1 MIRTFDMK
9 KSVLTV
15 VAALGVVLSM
25 SAAQA
30 AGGGGKALMTPGWSF
45 SGPMGTYDRAQLQR
59 GYQVYKEV
67 CAGCHSL
74 KYVAF
79 RNLLDIGF
87 SEAEAKAV
95 AAEFDITDG
104 PDAEGEMFDRPGRL
118 SDIMPSPYAND
129 NAARASNNGALP
141 PDLSLMAKARAGGAD
156 FLYSLMVGYEEAP
169 DGVEMPEGMSYNPY
183 FPGTQIAMPAPIDD
197 DSVEYVD
204 GTKATLDQQAKDVSA
219 FLMWAA
225 EPKLEDRHRIGLKT
239 MLFLIVLTA
248 LFYFTKRQ
256 VWRDVH

>member
-1 MIRTFDMK
+1 MTRTFDMK
-9 KSVLTV
+9 KSILTV
-15 VAALGVVLSM
+15 AAVLGLVLST
-25 SAAQA
+25 SAAEA
-30 AGGGGKALMTPGWSF
+30 SGAGGKALMTPGWSF

-59 GYQVYKEV
+59 GYQVYKDV
-67 CAGCHSL
+67 CAGCHGL
-74 KYVAF
+74 KYIAF

-95 AAEFDITDG
+95 AAEFDVTDG

-118 SDIMPSPYAND
+118 SDIMPAPYAND

-141 PDLSLMAKARAGGAD
+141 PDLSLIAKARAGGAD
-156 FLYSLMVGYEEAP
+156 FLYSLLVGYEEAP
-169 DGVEMPEGMSYNPY
+169 DGVEMPEGMSFNPY
-183 FPGTQIAMPAPIDD
+183 FPGTQIAMPPPLDD

-204 GTKATLDQQAKDVSA
+204 GTKATLDQEARDVSA